1 MTGYR
6 GYSHTASLNFRRPA
20 TGVSQPR
27 CIRDL
32 SETPSPETD
41 SFAVRLR
48 PFHTDEVN
56 LQPITP
62 IISNMLAMITVV
74 VTFCVALLNPEVIS
88 GSSPVRPPARPIS
101 PPVETTEIPKRK
113 RTVTFANPIAT
124 VFSIDAPKSERPTF
138 TRRAASLTVPQVSQ
152 TATEHVSRPK
162 LSGLTNISVASLKAK
177 NGSYYLSSSPVW
189 KHTRVLSRARFTS
202 YVTRRVAKPRSAN

>member
-48 PFHTDEVN
+48 PFHTDEVKSAA
-56 LQPITP
+56 PAP
-62 IISNMLAMITVV
+62 
-74 VTFCVALLNPEVIS
+74 C
-88 GSSPVRPPARPIS
+88 GPPARPIF

-162 LSGLTNISVASLKAK
+162 LSGLTSVSVASLKAK

-189 KHTRVLSRARFTS
+189 KHTRVLSRARFTA
-202 YVTRRVAKPRSAN
+202 YVTRRAAKPHLVN